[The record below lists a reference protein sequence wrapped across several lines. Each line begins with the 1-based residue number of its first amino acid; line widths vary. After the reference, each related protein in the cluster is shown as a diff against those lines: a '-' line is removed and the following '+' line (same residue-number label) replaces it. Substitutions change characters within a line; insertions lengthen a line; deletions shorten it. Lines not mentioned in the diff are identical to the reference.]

1 MTEGPASVSTTAR
14 LVRGGSA
21 SAREVV
27 EAALARAESAQANLN
42 AFITIDPV
50 GALAVADALDER
62 RMRGEQLGPLAGVPV
77 AVKDNIATAGVPNT
91 AASEILQG
99 YVPPFDATV
108 VARLKAA
115 GAIVIGKTN
124 LDEFGMG
131 STGERSA
138 LGPTRN
144 PHDTS
149 RVAGGSSSG
158 SAAAVGAG
166 VVPLALGT
174 DTGGSSRLPAAFCG
188 VVGFK
193 PTYGAA
199 SRYGLLAYASSL
211 DQVGLLGASVE
222 DVGLALG
229 VIAGAD
235 PKDATS
241 VGLQLDEVGTLD
253 LVGRRFA
260 VVTGLGGEGFGADA
274 LGSLELA
281 RTALAARGADVV
293 EVTLPSL
300 GLAVACYYVIAA
312 AEASSNLARYAGMLY
327 GRRLGEERDG
337 QEAVM
342 RKTRGEL
349 FGSEVKRRVLLGSFA
364 LSAGYYDAYYGR
376 ALRVRHRLA
385 QEMATALSGVDALIT
400 PTAPGV
406 AYLLGEKLA
415 DPLEMYLGDLATCL
429 ANLAGFPAISVPSGT
444 GEGGLPLGVQ
454 LIAGPGHDAKLL
466 GLASALEAALAGAPE
481 AA

>member
-50 GALAVADALDER
+50 GALAAADALDER

-158 SAAAVGAG
+158 SATTTAG
-166 VVPLALGT
+166 PWAPIWPC
-174 DTGGSSRLPAAFCG
+174 GSMCRH
-188 VVGFK
+188 
-193 PTYGAA
+193 
-199 SRYGLLAYASSL
+199 R
-211 DQVGLLGASVE
+211 SV
-222 DVGLALG
+222 A
-229 VIAGAD
+229 
-235 PKDATS
+235 
-241 VGLQLDEVGTLD
+241 
-253 LVGRRFA
+253 
-260 VVTGLGGEGFGADA
+260 ADA
-274 LGSLELA
+274 LPMPPPRASTRPG
-281 RTALAARGADVV
+281 
-293 EVTLPSL
+293 L
-300 GLAVACYYVIAA
+300 G
-312 AEASSNLARYAGMLY
+312 SNL
-327 GRRLGEERDG
+327 RRPSR
-337 QEAVM
+337 
-342 RKTRGEL
+342 
-349 FGSEVKRRVLLGSFA
+349 
-364 LSAGYYDAYYGR
+364 
-376 ALRVRHRLA
+376 
-385 QEMATALSGVDALIT
+385 
-400 PTAPGV
+400 PAPSTSPV
-406 AYLLGEKLA
+406 A
-415 DPLEMYLGDLATCL
+415 
-429 ANLAGFPAISVPSGT
+429 
-444 GEGGLPLGVQ
+444 
-454 LIAGPGHDAKLL
+454 
-466 GLASALEAALAGAPE
+466 
-481 AA
+481 